1 LDNYTKT
8 KEAPKSQVK
17 ATNNTDISL
26 EHIAE
31 TNERLN
37 YIIETLKTHA
47 EIIKLHEDILS
58 RIRTRMGL

>member
-1 LDNYTKT
+1 MDNYTKT
-8 KEAPKSQVK
+8 KEAPKSKIK
-17 ATNNTDISL
+17 ATNNADISL
-26 EHIAE
+26 EYMAE

-47 EIIKLHEDILS
+47 EVIKMHEDLLS